1 MVGVANHSYLGL
13 PTFHHRDSLK
23 ACSLSQNSMGMC
35 WCKKKNEEREC
46 YLPRIIEEQNEV
58 VVANHSPSTT
68 PQSQRTSKSETKPQ
82 PEVSVVDKLIL
93 DTLGI
98 IETLVDK

>member
-1 MVGVANHSYLGL
+1 
-13 PTFHHRDSLK
+13 
-23 ACSLSQNSMGMC
+23 MGMC

-46 YLPRIIEEQNEV
+46 YAPRIIEEQNEV
-58 VVANHSPSTT
+58 VVARRSPSTT
-68 PQSQRTSKSETKPQ
+68 PQSQRTSSKSETKPQ

>member
-1 MVGVANHSYLGL
+1 
-13 PTFHHRDSLK
+13 
-23 ACSLSQNSMGMC
+23 MGMC

-46 YLPRIIEEQNEV
+46 YAPRIIEEQNEV
-58 VVANHSPSTT
+58 VATRSPSTT
-68 PQSQRTSKSETKPQ
+68 PQSQRTSSKNETKPQ
-82 PEVSVVDKLIL
+82 PEVSAVDKLIL